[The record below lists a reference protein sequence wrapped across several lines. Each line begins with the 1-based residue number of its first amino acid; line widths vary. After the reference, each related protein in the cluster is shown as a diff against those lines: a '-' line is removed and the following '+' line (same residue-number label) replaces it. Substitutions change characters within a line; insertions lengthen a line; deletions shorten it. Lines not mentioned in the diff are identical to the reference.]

1 MATFG
6 NIEAQLEEPVVT
18 EAPKLPTSQRKLKPG
33 LTISNLA
40 AEVFSVRFSP
50 DGRYL
55 AAGCGDGAIRVF
67 NASTGTESA
76 NLTSNS
82 SNGLPT
88 TVIRFRPHGGDRTK
102 NVLLAA
108 NANGGVEHWHVSSGK
123 LLHAFPVKDDSNQV
137 YALDYDQNGDRFAT
151 GGKDCAVRIYD
162 EDSKKLLVTLKGG
175 QGYGSHV
182 AAGHSNRIFALKW
195 HPTEPNCL
203 VSGGWDNTIQIWD
216 ARKDGGAVRSF
227 YGPHLCGDSLDIS
240 PDGSKVL
247 TGSWRPEDQVQLWD
261 FNTGKLL
268 ETVPWASSLIHHR
281 DPCMVYAA
289 QFSKH
294 MPLVAAGGSGANEA
308 RVFDCERGNALV
320 GVVAGLDRGVFT
332 VDFAPGGKR
341 LAVAGGDAAIR
352 VLDVVD
358 AAAWEKERP
367 GTAAPVSSEAP
378 PPAVAAPPVV
388 PPAVPAQ

>member
-6 NIEAQLEEPVVT
+6 NIEAQLEEPVVA

-108 NANGGVEHWHVSSGK
+108 NANGGVEPWHVSSGK

-216 ARKDGGAVRSF
+216 ARKDGAPRTSRRPSSF
-227 YGPHLCGDSLDIS
+227 
-240 PDGSKVL
+240 
-247 TGSWRPEDQVQLWD
+247 
-261 FNTGKLL
+261 
-268 ETVPWASSLIHHR
+268 
-281 DPCMVYAA
+281 
-289 QFSKH
+289 
-294 MPLVAAGGSGANEA
+294 
-308 RVFDCERGNALV
+308 
-320 GVVAGLDRGVFT
+320 
-332 VDFAPGGKR
+332 
-341 LAVAGGDAAIR
+341 
-352 VLDVVD
+352 
-358 AAAWEKERP
+358 
-367 GTAAPVSSEAP
+367 
-378 PPAVAAPPVV
+378 
-388 PPAVPAQ
+388 

>member
-1 MATFG
+1 M
-6 NIEAQLEEPVVT
+6 
-18 EAPKLPTSQRKLKPG
+18 
-33 LTISNLA
+33 
-40 AEVFSVRFSP
+40 
-50 DGRYL
+50 
-55 AAGCGDGAIRVF
+55 
-67 NASTGTESA
+67 
-76 NLTSNS
+76 
-82 SNGLPT
+82 
-88 TVIRFRPHGGDRTK
+88 
-102 NVLLAA
+102 
-108 NANGGVEHWHVSSGK
+108 
-123 LLHAFPVKDDSNQV
+123 
-137 YALDYDQNGDRFAT
+137 
-151 GGKDCAVRIYD
+151 
-162 EDSKKLLVTLKGG
+162 
-175 QGYGSHV
+175 
-182 AAGHSNRIFALKW
+182 
-195 HPTEPNCL
+195 
-203 VSGGWDNTIQIWD
+203 
-216 ARKDGGAVRSF
+216 
-227 YGPHLCGDSLDIS
+227 
-240 PDGSKVL
+240 
-247 TGSWRPEDQVQLWD
+247 QLWD

-378 PPAVAAPPVV
+378 PAVPVAPAVA